1 MQTILL
7 VIFAIYGTVIGS
19 FLNVCVYR
27 LPRKLPIARGRS
39 MCPKCGAQLRAVHLS
54 PLVSFVA
61 LRRRCRT
68 CGAPISWRYP
78 AVEAATGLLFALSYL
93 RYGLSAHAILICL
106 YLSVLLVV
114 ALIDQDTQEI
124 PDRLHVIIAV
134 LAVASFW
141 TSPALTV
148 WEHLIGAVCLSL
160 PMLAVALF
168 AGGFGGGDVKL
179 VAVSGLL
186 LGWRAMLLAALF
198 SSVLAACYGLTLLAR
213 HKATLKTQ
221 FAFGPWLCLALAAV
235 SLYGDAL
242 WRLLFLR
249 G

>member
-7 VIFAIYGTVIGS
+7 AIFALYGTVIGS

-27 LPRKLPIARGRS
+27 LPRRLPIARGRS
-39 MCPKCGAQLRAVHLS
+39 MCPACGAQLRAVDLI
-54 PLVSFVA
+54 PLLSFVC

-93 RYGLSAHAILICL
+93 RYGLTAHAILICL
-106 YLSVLLVV
+106 YLSVLMVV
-114 ALIDQDTQEI
+114 ALIDYDTQEI
-124 PDRLHVIIAV
+124 PDRLQVMVAV
-134 LAVASFW
+134 LVASFW
-141 TSPALTV
+141 TSPTLTV
-148 WEHLIGAVCLSL
+148 GEHLIGAVCLSL
-160 PMLAVALF
+160 PMLALALW

-186 LGWRAMLLAALF
+186 LGWRSMLLAALF

-221 FAFGPWLCLALAAV
+221 FAFGPWLCLALSCV